1 MSLRRAALPA
11 LALLSVALPRAGRGT
26 EVVRIEVASGVAE
39 VELSGPGLAAEPLRE
54 GGAPS
59 PVPGGRARVRLDGEV
74 LRIDGRPVEGAGL
87 VFRASGPIRHG
98 RRALSGEV
106 EVRRAPGGL
115 AVIDVLPLEEYV
127 AAVTG
132 AEMPPSF
139 PAEALKAQAVAAR
152 TFALARK
159 LVAREEALDA
169 DLGATVL
176 DQVYPGTGAD
186 PRARAAAAATR
197 GEVVVF
203 ERRAIEAYFH
213 SSCGGRTA
221 SGEEA
226 LGRDLPYLRSVPCGR
241 CDAAPSRRWRV
252 VVEPERLA
260 AAAGLAGRATA
271 ARIAARTGS
280 GRVERVE
287 VEAGGRKGA
296 VTGAA
301 LRKALGWDRVP
312 SLAFTVRTSGEGF
325 VLEGA
330 GSGHGAGLCQWG
342 AAGLARAGEGYRRIL
357 LHYYPGTEILKAY

>member
-1 MSLRRAALPA
+1 VPSLRGAVPA
-11 LALLSVALPRAGRGT
+11 LALLALAAPCRAPAV
-26 EVVRIEVASGVAE
+26 EVVRIEVASGLAE
-39 VELSGPGLAAEPLRE
+39 ADLSGPGLEAEPLRE
-54 GGAPS
+54 GAAAAR
-59 PVPGGRARVRLDGEV
+59 VEGGRARVRLDGDA
-74 LRIDGRPVEGAGL
+74 LRLDGRPVEGAGL
-87 VFRASGPIRHG
+87 VFRARGPIRHG
-98 RRALSGEV
+98 RRDLSGEV
-106 EVRRAPGGL
+106 EVRRGPGGL
-115 AVIDVLPLEEYV
+115 EVIDVLPLEDYV

-159 LVAREEALDA
+159 LAAREGGLDA

-176 DQVYPGTGAD
+176 DQVYPGAGAD
-186 PRARAAAAATR
+186 PRARAAAEATR

-213 SSCGGRTA
+213 SACGGSTA
-221 SGEEA
+221 TGEEA
-226 LGRDLPYLRSVPCGR
+226 LGRAFPYLRSVPCGQ
-241 CDAAPSRRWRV
+241 CGAAPSHRWRV
-252 VVEPERLA
+252 HVDRERMA
-260 AAAGLAGRATA
+260 AAAGLAGKASA
-271 ARIAARTGS
+271 ARVAARTSS

-287 VEAGGRKGA
+287 VEAGGRKSS

-312 SLAFTVRTSGEGF
+312 SLAFALQPSRDGF
-325 VLEGA
+325 VLEGR

-342 AAGLARAGEGYRRIL
+342 AAGRARAGEGYRRIL